1 MEKRQVIGEIQRI
14 ASANNG
20 QPPGRERFEQESGI
34 RVADWYPHLWLRWGD
49 ALQEAG
55 FRPNHLAAKLDR
67 SLILDRYASLVRELG
82 RVPLAAE
89 LRVKARSDP
98 SFPSHGVF
106 AKLGGKQALLA
117 AARQYCE
124 EHGLLDVLAL
134 LPVTSEAFPEP
145 QSIEKSTKVQTG
157 YVYLM
162 KSGRHFKIGRTN
174 SVGRREWELGIKIPI
189 PPSTVHVIETDDP
202 VGIEAYW
209 HKRFADK
216 RGEGEWFNLSPSDI
230 AAFKRWRKIA

>member
-1 MEKRQVIGEIQRI
+1 MEKHHVIAEIQRM
-14 ASANNG
+14 AAANNG
-20 QPPGRERFEQESGI
+20 QPPGRERFEKESGI
-34 RVADWYPHLWLRWGD
+34 RVAAWYPHLWLRWGD

-55 FRPNHLAAKLDR
+55 FRPNQLAAKLDR
-67 SLILDRYASLVRELG
+67 AIILEKYASLVRELG

-89 LRVKARSDP
+89 LRVKARSDTT
-98 SFPSHGVF
+98 FPSKSVF
-106 AKLGGKQALLA
+106 EKLGNKHALVE
-117 AARQYCE
+117 AARQYFE
-124 EHGLLDVLAL
+124 EHGLVDVLAL
-134 LPVTSEAFPEP
+134 LPVASEPFPEP
-145 QSIEKSTKVQTG
+145 QSVEKSVKVPTG

-216 RGEGEWFNLSPSDI
+216 RGEGEWFNLAPSNI
-230 AAFKRWRKIA
+230 AAFKRWKKIA